1 MALVYVSRYF
11 KLFYILVYIC
21 YDFESSAA
29 VLMLLSLFK
38 KTPFF
43 SKEMIWFKWVK
54 RKYN

>member
-38 KTPFF
+38 KRPFF
-43 SKEMIWFKWVK
+43 SKEMIWFIWVK